1 MGIRV
6 RIPDTSLGH
15 ILMVENLSDEKK
27 TKVRFL
33 LSEYVPVAQ
42 LERAPGYEPGLVA
55 RSNRVRNT
63 HIPVAQMDNAVY
75 F

>member
-15 ILMVENLSDEKK
+15 ILMAGNLSDEQK

-33 LSEYVPVAQ
+33 LSEYVSVAQ
-42 LERAPGYEPGLVA
+42 LERAPGYEPGFVA
-55 RSNRVRNT
+55 RSSRVRNI
-63 HIPVAQMDNAVY
+63 HIPVA
-75 F
+75 

>member
-15 ILMVENLSDEKK
+15 ILMAGNLSDEQK

-33 LSEYVPVAQ
+33 LSEYVSVAQ
-42 LERAPGYEPGLVA
+42 LKEHLATNQGLLHV
-55 RSNRVRNT
+55 RVVSGT
-63 HIPVAQMDNAVY
+63 LIFP
-75 F
+75 

>member
-15 ILMVENLSDEKK
+15 ILMAGNLSDEQK

-33 LSEYVPVAQ
+33 LSEYVSVAQ
-42 LERAPGYEPGLVA
+42 LERVPGYEPGFVA
-55 RSNRVRNT
+55 RSSRVRNT
-63 HIPVAQMDNAVY
+63 HIPVA
-75 F
+75 

>member
-1 MGIRV
+1 MAG
-6 RIPDTSLGH
+6 
-15 ILMVENLSDEKK
+15 NLSDEQK

-63 HIPVAQMDNAVY
+63 HIPVA
-75 F
+75 